1 MKIVHYAAILSA
13 SMLLAGSLPA
23 RAWEVYKYR
32 MPDGSVAYTH
42 EVSTKGKLEDVIGAP
57 PPDSAQ
63 IEQALRAK
71 RKREEDKANLLASKN
86 VADLSAAVAEI
97 RNATMA
103 LETAKQKLK
112 AGLAPEPGERI
123 GIVGGHTR
131 LSPAYWRRVRALEL
145 PVDDARERLDDAYSA
160 RNAIK

>member
-63 IEQALRAK
+63 IEQALRLARRAD
-71 RKREEDKANLLASKN
+71 RKS
-86 VADLSAAVAEI
+86 
-97 RNATMA
+97 
-103 LETAKQKLK
+103 
-112 AGLAPEPGERI
+112 
-123 GIVGGHTR
+123 TR
-131 LSPAYWRRVRALEL
+131 LNS
-145 PVDDARERLDDAYSA
+145 SHG
-160 RNAIK
+160 